1 MGSQG
6 NYRRTI
12 TLPCGH
18 HMTICLDIRDTQGQG
33 VTSCLLDSTLSV
45 TRFQG
50 DKEWIRFGFWHLLSS
65 IDSTAC
71 SIIDI
76 LFRYERICK
85 SGSAGGLTSLEASLV
100 RCFTFSETSPKTSRG
115 DVFFKTSLEHRTVKQ
130 KVRCFSFQ
138 KAHSETKPTPP
149 SLLLQHQQKEPSIWT
164 GSSSLLRGL

>member
-1 MGSQG
+1 MYGFG
-6 NYRRTI
+6 
-12 TLPCGH
+12 
-18 HMTICLDIRDTQGQG
+18 G
-33 VTSCLLDSTLSV
+33 VGLLEVQLSISELSV
-45 TRFQG
+45 VG
-50 DKEWIRFGFWHLLSS
+50 GGGI
-65 IDSTAC
+65 
-71 SIIDI
+71 
-76 LFRYERICK
+76 
-85 SGSAGGLTSLEASLV
+85 AGGLTSLEASLV